1 MSKILSFLK
10 RHIFSIVAILVIA
23 GGAYVCSNLLTRN
36 KTQRQIIEMMRHS
49 LLNRDKL
56 STTIS
61 LIDEMY
67 VDSIAIDTLAET
79 MLPKLMKRLDPHSTY
94 IPAKDFKEVNE
105 SLDGEFDG
113 IGVVF
118 NMATDT
124 VIILN
129 VINSGPSAKAG
140 VLARDRIIKINDSLV
155 AGRKISQDKIVSQLK
170 GKRGTKVKL
179 GIERAGVDGLVDI
192 VVKRGKIP
200 IHSIGATMMI
210 KEGVGYINMSQF
222 ARTTYEE
229 FISAANKLMIQGM
242 KSMIL
247 DLRGNSGGFM
257 DQAIAIATE
266 FLPKGSLIV
275 YTEDRE
281 GNQEKEYSRRDGQ
294 MQDMKLI
301 VLIDEGS
308 ASSSEIVAG
317 ALQDNDRGTI
327 IGRRS
332 FGKGLVQR
340 QVPFNDGSAI
350 RLTIARYF
358 TPTGRSIQKPYKMGD
373 DEDYENEIVQR
384 IEHDEL
390 FTADSI
396 AFADSLK
403 FVTPGG
409 KVVYGG
415 GGIMPD
421 IFVPVPKERL
431 PLYYVE
437 VSGHNII
444 YRYTI
449 EYSDRHR
456 DALAAVND
464 FEDLD
469 KLFASDPGMV
479 DDFFAFAARNGHAAT
494 AKQKSESRD
503 YIEHM
508 LKAFIGR
515 NTKLEDNGYYI
526 NIYTLDDTMM
536 RALEELDDLAKIPTD
551 SLNL

>member
-1 MSKILSFLK
+1 MSKIISFFK
-10 RHIFSIVAILVIA
+10 RHLLHIIILIIIV
-23 GGAYVCSNLLTRN
+23 GGGYVCTTLLTRN
-36 KTQRQIIEMMRHS
+36 NSQRQLIEVLYSS
-49 LLNRDKL
+49 LTKQNKL
-56 STTIS
+56 SKTLS
-61 LIDEMY
+61 LIDEIY
-67 VDSIAIDTLAET
+67 VDSISIDTLAET
-79 MLPKLMKRLDPHSTY
+79 MMPKLMKRLDPHSTY
-94 IPAKDFKEVNE
+94 IPAKEFKQVNE

-140 VLARDRIIKINDSLV
+140 ILARDRIIKINDSIV

-179 GIERAGVDGLVDI
+179 GIERAGVDELVDI
-192 VVKRGKIP
+192 TVRRGKIP
-200 IHSIGATMMI
+200 LHSIGATMI
-210 KEGVGYINMSQF
+210 IREGVGYINMSQF
-222 ARTTYEE
+222 ARTTYKE
-229 FISAANKLMIQGM
+229 FIEAVNKLMMQGM
-242 KSMIL
+242 KSLIL

-266 FLPKGSLIV
+266 FLPKGALIV
-275 YTEDRE
+275 YTEDRA
-281 GNQEKEYSRRDGQ
+281 GNQDREYSTRDGQ
-294 MQDMKLI
+294 MQDMELI

-340 QVPFNDGSAI
+340 QIPFEDGSAI
-350 RLTIARYF
+350 RLTSARYF
-358 TPTGRSIQKPYKMGD
+358 TPTGRSIQKPYELGA
-373 DEDYENEIVQR
+373 DEDYEREIIKR
-384 IEHDEL
+384 IEHEEL
-390 FTADSI
+390 FTVDSI

-421 IFVPVPKERL
+421 IFVPVSKEKL
-431 PLYYVE
+431 PLYYSV

-444 YRYTI
+444 YRFTI
-449 EYSDRHR
+449 DYSDRNR
-456 DALAAVND
+456 EALAAVKD
-464 FEDLD
+464 FKDLD
-469 KLFASDPGMV
+469 ALFAADKTMI
-479 DDFFAFAARNGHAAT
+479 DDFFAYAAKNGHPAT
-494 AKQKSESRD
+494 AAEKRESRE
-503 YIEHM
+503 YIELM

-515 NTKLEDNGYYI
+515 NTVLEDNGYYM

-536 RALEELDDLAKIPTD
+536 RALDLLAQNPTD